1 VVPPRSRVLTGAASA
16 FLLCSVLVVQAHAH
30 GGAYQ
35 PPPKPVPGRP
45 DPGPG
50 TGGGGGMPTG
60 GGADDTGPITGRS
73 SGGVRAPRTP
83 PGATGP
89 APPTSL
95 PGSARRNGVGLAV
108 VDFNSVNWA
117 RWWFANRIRLICQP
131 LRAGP
136 DMRDVT
142 PSARDLRAD
151 RLWRAEVQSV
161 LHVAL
166 ADDHRSIAS
175 AAAIALGKSGDAT
188 ESESLLPVLEDHDRH
203 DTVREAAALG
213 LGLLPVED
221 GVARTRV
228 RAALEAVARDHA
240 EADRLRSMALYAL
253 GMRGDLASVPVILA
267 AATGG
272 GRTWDVPA
280 AGVAALGLTRCD
292 LTIPDLVELLEGPRR
307 RKAREAVRRAYAA
320 HALAL
325 IGDPAVAP
333 ALRRAALGKEQHAS
347 RAATLALGAVA
358 TADDAKSLDVLV
370 HNLHRSR
377 DDATRGMALLSLGR
391 IGGPR
396 ARDALRWAYRKGRA
410 SLRPFGAIGLGLLS
424 RHPGFESATGLL
436 LHDLEHRKDPKRL
449 AAICVG
455 VGLAREGRAAPDLR
469 RLVAEERHSALRA
482 HAAFALG
489 LVGDRKKGAPLL
501 RQVLRDTNDEH
512 LRREAAMALGMLRDR
527 EAVGILTEM
536 VRNEDVAYVQGS
548 AALALG
554 RIGGPE
560 AADELVDLARDT
572 DGPRMAR
579 AMGVV
584 GLGLLLDRQE
594 GAQLAEIGS
603 DLSWYLFTP
612 TVLEILTIH

>member
-1 VVPPRSRVLTGAASA
+1 MRATVVLVRAAGV
-16 FLLCSVLVVQAHAH
+16 FLLCFALTGQAHAH

-50 TGGGGGMPTG
+50 TGGGGGLPHG
-60 GGADDTGPITGRS
+60 GGSDDRGPITGRP
-73 SGGVRAPRTP
+73 GGSVGAPSTP
-83 PGATGP
+83 PGTTGGP

-95 PGSARRNGVGLAV
+95 PGSARRNGVGLSV
-108 VDFNSVNWA
+108 VDFNSVEWA
-117 RWWFANRIRLICQP
+117 RWWFANRMRLIGQP

-151 RLWRAEVQSV
+151 RMWRAEAQSV
-161 LHVAL
+161 LHEAL
-166 ADDHRSIAS
+166 ADEHRSIAS

-188 ESESLLPVLEDHDRH
+188 ESESLLPVLKDQDRH
-203 DTVREAAALG
+203 ITVREAAALG

-221 GVARTRV
+221 GAARSRV
-228 RAALEAVARDHA
+228 RVALEVVAQDNR
-240 EADRLRSMALYAL
+240 ESDRLRSMALYAL
-253 GMRGDLASVPVILA
+253 GMRGDLAAVPVILT

-307 RKAREAVRRAYAA
+307 RKSREAVRRAYAA

-333 ALRRAALGKEQHAS
+333 ALRRAALGKEEHAK

-358 TADDAKSLDVLV
+358 TPEDSKSIDVLV
-370 HNLHRSR
+370 HNVHRSR

-391 IGGPR
+391 VGGKR
-396 ARDALRWAYRKGRA
+396 ARDALRWAYLKGGK
-410 SLRPFGAIGLGLLS
+410 SLRPFGAIGLGLLA
-424 RHPGFESATGLL
+424 RHPGFESVTGLL
-436 LHDLEHRKDPKRL
+436 LHDLEHRKDPERL
-449 AAICVG
+449 AAICVAI
-455 VGLAREGRAAPDLR
+455 GLAGEGRAAEDLR
-469 RLVAEERHSALRA
+469 RLVGEQRHTALQA

-501 RQVLRDTNDEH
+501 RQVLRDTHDEH
-512 LRREAAMALGMLRDR
+512 LRREAAMALGLMRDR
-527 EAVGILTEM
+527 EAVGILAEM
-536 VRNEDVAYVQGS
+536 VRTEDVAYVQGS

-560 AADELVDLARDT
+560 AADELMELAREK

-594 GAQLAEIGS
+594 GAQLAAIGA